1 MWSVCASVETIG
13 WYFVEF
19 LLYLII
25 YYAELMPGPR
35 KVHGAPDCPFK
46 EAVSVPETVPTILVL
61 IYNLMKNTYINKKWS
76 TKK

>member
-1 MWSVCASVETIG
+1 
-13 WYFVEF
+13 
-19 LLYLII
+19 
-25 YYAELMPGPR
+25 MPGPR

-46 EAVSVPETVPTILVL
+46 EAVFVPETVPTILVL